1 MSASNESTSN
11 DKPRVLVVDDDVIL
25 RRVVR
30 SALAQAGFDVAQVG
44 SGRDALSLAS
54 AYELDLIV
62 TDLQMPGMSG
72 LELLRALRRQE
83 HYCPVIVMSGST
95 DARADSILAAGAFAF
110 LPKPFGVHDLQ
121 SAARSAVERPRTLAP
136 PSSAVHVRPVGH
148 VA

>member
-1 MSASNESTSN
+1 MSASTESTAGER
-11 DKPRVLVVDDDVIL
+11 PRVLVVDDDVIL

-72 LELLRALRRQE
+72 LELLRALRSQQS
-83 HYCPVIVMSGST
+83 YCPVIVMSGST
-95 DARADSILAAGAFAF
+95 DARPEAILAAGACAF
-110 LPKPFGVHDLQ
+110 LSKPFGLEELQ
-121 SAARSAVERPRTLAP
+121 QAARSAVERPRTLAP
-136 PSSAVHVRPVGH
+136 PSSAVVVRRVGN